1 LAPVAWKKWLIKKI
15 LEEFFPHFAG
25 LNVCLAFSVR
35 EKREGQQVFIDRI
48 RRLGMSESK
57 PSYEYFICK

>member
-35 EKREGQQVFIDRI
+35 EKREGQQVKKSRI
-48 RRLGMSESK
+48 FKMLFSK
-57 PSYEYFICK
+57 